1 MKAFTASSMAVG
13 FACSCAGP
21 LKDTYGAYR
30 VRSRAVESGLAAEL
44 HVRTSPDVSGA
55 ADIENETSHF
65 LEEEAQ
71 PTSQPQGPSE
81 GVARGD
87 QPAPPSTGDAR
98 GEGRSRR
105 GVMLYSGS
113 VLSFI
118 QEGRARH
125 SVAAHRVLV
134 ICALMYWVGMA
145 LLPVLFGSS
154 ITGGIDASVPQAAV
168 LYFFLLNVCSILGE
182 LWIVIHTEVGH
193 YMILDCGE
201 SVCKAVTGN
210 GMEEA
215 MAVVSILFSALGRYD
230 TFTDVVFTVMLWK
243 TPPIT
248 QLVFTHTLHGA
259 ILRLPVPLHY
269 VALFSLVCG
278 VFGLQGVPGVILVCA
293 KKMLPAAFKLNEFN
307 LLLAIVD
314 IEAKQ
319 RPAELGP

>member
-193 YMILDCGE
+193 YMIFFTLRRERVQGGHGQRHGRGDGCR
-201 SVCKAVTGN
+201 VNIIQRTGSLRHVYRRGVHSDALEN
-210 GMEEA
+210 TSNYTA
-215 MAVVSILFSALGRYD
+215 RVHAHAARCHPTLACSSALRRPL
-230 TFTDVVFTVMLWK
+230 FPRLWCFW
-243 TPPIT
+243 
-248 QLVFTHTLHGA
+248 LAGG
-259 ILRLPVPLHY
+259 
-269 VALFSLVCG
+269 SWG
-278 VFGLQGVPGVILVCA
+278 DPGMRQEDAPCRFQV
-293 KKMLPAAFKLNEFN
+293 E
-307 LLLAIVD
+307 
-314 IEAKQ
+314 
-319 RPAELGP
+319 